1 MVPEEQPK
9 ADPRSPGLLLKNAR
23 EAAGLSVEQVADKLH
38 LLKSVVSSLEK
49 DCYDRIRGETFARGY
64 LRNYARLLGMDAD
77 DIVGCFNS
85 NTARGGTSRA
95 EPKVTR
101 RREPLGGGRG
111 AGRVGMVLAL
121 LACSGVFLFQMR
133 EEPVRETA
141 LRSAAMPLTVET
153 ARGEQALAGTSLA
166 DARIDAH

>member
-49 DCYDRIRGETFARGY
+49 DCYDRIRGDTFARGY

-77 DIVGCFNS
+77 DIVGCYNS
-85 NTARGGTSRA
+85 KAGRGGPSRA
-95 EPKVTR
+95 EAKVVR
-101 RREPLGGGRG
+101 RREPLGGGSG
-111 AGRVGMVLAL
+111 AGRLGMVAAL
-121 LACSGVFLFQMR
+121 LALSGLLLFQMR
-133 EEPVRETA
+133 EEPVPESA
-141 LRSAAMPLTVET
+141 VRSAAPLTVET
-153 ARGEQALAGTSLA
+153 ARGEQALAGAALA
-166 DARIDAH
+166 AVSIDAN